1 MPMIDPNKI
10 PKLYFYRW
18 LLYWFQP
25 IFKRWFKLRA
35 EGFEIVPKE
44 GPYLIISN
52 HSHKLDQFFINV
64 IIRRPIFNPGSNE
77 DFRNPFKNL
86 FMWAM
91 SGFSRWREFLS
102 PSLRS
107 VRYMRNSI
115 KLGHPLAI
123 YPEGRRNWDGETRH
137 IFLSTAKLIRLL
149 KVPVVAVLSK
159 GNYLAWP
166 RWANKPRKCPI
177 TLHFAKPITIDQKN
191 TYEEII
197 DWIQKA
203 IYNNEKYTK
212 IGKIRGKRPAEGLT
226 RLLWRCPICRKI
238 EGLTEISGKILSCT
252 QCNKEWEVNL
262 YCYMREIGKNSW
274 KPIKEYAD
282 LMFKEEE
289 IVPIEHSFVDY
300 LENDE
305 QVFLLSD
312 VISLFREPIYPYHK
326 LKKIDEGNLL
336 LTDKGLLFIKK
347 NDGHSIRYAF
357 DTISWR
363 STINNFIF
371 LIEYE
376 YYRTFESENTHK
388 DFARFEMLNES
399 CLKWEPFYDFVRN
412 MWMLKGRSM

>member
-35 EGFEIVPKE
+35 EGFENVPKK

-64 IIRRPIFNPGSNE
+64 IIRRPIFHPGSYE
-77 DFRNPFKNL
+77 DFRYPFKPL

-91 SGFSRWREFLS
+91 SGFPRWRESLS
-102 PSLRS
+102 PNLRS

-123 YPEGRRNWDGETRH
+123 YPEGSRNWDGETRH
-137 IFLSTAKLIRLL
+137 IFLSTARLIRHL
-149 KVPVVAVLSK
+149 KVPVIAVLSK

-166 RWANKPRKCPI
+166 RWANKPRKCTI
-177 TLHFAKPITIDQKN
+177 TLHFAKPITFDQKN
-191 TYEEII
+191 TDEEII

-203 IYNNEKYTK
+203 IYNNDNYTK

-238 EGLTEISGKILSCT
+238 EGLTEISSKILSCT

-262 YCYMREIGKNSW
+262 HCNMREIGKNSW

-289 IVPIEHSFVDY
+289 IVPIEHSFVDC

-312 VISLFREPIYPYHK
+312 VISLYQEPRYPK

-347 NDGHSIRYAF
+347 SDRRSIKYSF
-357 DTISWR
+357 ENISGR
-363 STINNFIF
+363 STIKNLIF
-371 LIEYE
+371 QIWFFWNMMEDEYSSP
-376 YYRTFESENTHK
+376 TI
-388 DFARFEMLNES
+388 ARFEMLNES
-399 CLKWEPFYDFVRN
+399 CLKWELFYDFVRN
-412 MWMLKGRSM
+412 VWMLKGRSK